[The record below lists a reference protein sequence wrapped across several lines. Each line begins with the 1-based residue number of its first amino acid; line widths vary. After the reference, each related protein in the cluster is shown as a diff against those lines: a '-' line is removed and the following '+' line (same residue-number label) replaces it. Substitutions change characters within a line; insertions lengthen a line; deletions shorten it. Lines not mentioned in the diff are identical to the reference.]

1 MSFLPGYSLLV
12 PTDFTEKTNLALSFA
27 SNLIKERGGIIYSLH
42 VVDYLP
48 ELNGIT
54 VEAAKQR
61 HAEYVKI
68 QSEKLGVTIIPN
80 IVTGNIFN
88 SIGEAAAKLGTNLI
102 IMGVHGMQGIQF
114 VIGSFAARV
123 ILGCSIPVI
132 LISDEF
138 VFQGFKNI
146 VLPLDMNR
154 KVDKIVSKAKE
165 LGLQYGS
172 MVHIFSNIDSNSFIK
187 RAILKAETF
196 QIINSIKR
204 AGIKTSY
211 RIVYG
216 ENSKFV
222 ENVLKYSAEI
232 NADLIMMALQS
243 RGRSLEFVVGKT
255 ENRIMQY
262 SKVPLYIINPTKGYR
277 RENLYQYE
285 WK

>member
-42 VVDYLP
+42 VVDHLP
-48 ELNGIT
+48 ELNGMT

-88 SIGEAAAKLGTNLI
+88 SIGETAAKLGTNLI

-187 RAILKAETF
+187 RAILKAEIF

-204 AGIKTSY
+204 AGIKTSC

>member
-27 SNLIKERGGIIYSLH
+27 ATLIKERGGIIYSLH

-54 VEAAKQR
+54 VEAARQR
-61 HAEYVKI
+61 HADYVKT
-68 QSEKLGVTIIPN
+68 QSEILGVTIIPN

-146 VLPLDMNR
+146 VLPLDMSR
-154 KVDKIVSKAKE
+154 KVDKIVSKVKE

-172 MVHIFSNIDSNSFIK
+172 TVHVFSNIDSNSIIK
-187 RAILKAETF
+187 KAIQKAETF
-196 QIINSIKR
+196 QIINSLKR
-204 AGIKTSY
+204 TGIKTSS

-216 ENSKFV
+216 ENGTFV

-232 NADLIMMALQS
+232 KADLIMMALQS
-243 RGRSLEFVVGKT
+243 QGRSLEFVVGKT

-262 SKVPLYIINPTKGYR
+262 SKVPLYIINPTKGYWS
-277 RENLYQYE
+277 ENLYQ
-285 WK
+285 

>member
-27 SNLIKERGGIIYSLH
+27 ANLIKERGGIIYSLH

-54 VEAAKQR
+54 VEAARQR
-61 HAEYVKI
+61 HAEYVKT
-68 QSEKLGVTIIPN
+68 QSEILGVTIIPN

-88 SIGEAAAKLGTNLI
+88 SIGEAASKLGTNLI

-154 KVDKIVSKAKE
+154 KVDRIVSKAKE
-165 LGLQYGS
+165 LGIQYGS
-172 MVHIFSNIDSNSFIK
+172 TVHVFSNIDSNSFIK

-204 AGIKTSY
+204 TGIKTSS

-243 RGRSLEFVVGKT
+243 QGRSLEFVVGKT

-262 SKVPLYIINPTKGYR
+262 SKVPLYIINPTKAYR
-277 RENLYQYE
+277 QDNLYHYG